1 MGIEFKANRSELSK
15 LSALLNDE
23 TLKPMARRIT
33 EKANEES
40 SFGFYETWEGNYIAR
55 VYAIRA
61 NKQSERGRRLLRL
74 MGQERE
80 T

>member
-1 MGIEFKANRSELSK
+1 MGIEFKANLSEFSK
-15 LSALLNDE
+15 LNELLNE
-23 TLKPMARRIT
+23 KALKPMARRIT

-40 SFGFYETWEGNYIAR
+40 SFGLYETWEGDYASR
-55 VYAIRA
+55 VYALRA
-61 NKQSERGRRLLRL
+61 NKKSERGRRLLRL

>member
-1 MGIEFKANRSELSK
+1 MGIEFKANRSEFSK
-15 LSALLNDE
+15 LNALLNE
-23 TLKPMARRIT
+23 EALKPMARRIT

-40 SFGFYETWEGNYIAR
+40 SFGLYDTWEGDYVSR
-55 VYAIRA
+55 VYAMRA

-80 T
+80 M

>member
-1 MGIEFKANRSELSK
+1 MGIEFKANLSEFSK
-15 LSALLNDE
+15 LHALLNE
-23 TLKPMARRIT
+23 EALKPMARRIT

-40 SFGFYETWEGNYIAR
+40 SFGLYDTWEGDYVSR
-55 VYAIRA
+55 VYAVRA
-61 NKQSERGRRLLRL
+61 NKKSERGRRLLRL